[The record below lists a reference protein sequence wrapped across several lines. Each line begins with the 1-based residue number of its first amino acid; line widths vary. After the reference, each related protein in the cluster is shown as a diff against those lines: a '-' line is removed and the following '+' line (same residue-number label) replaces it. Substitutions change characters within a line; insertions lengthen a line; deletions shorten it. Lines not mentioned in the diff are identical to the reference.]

1 MDGWVTFGH
10 GMYIL
15 SVEVFLKKVLKGAMK
30 KRFGAKLNHV
40 LQFHFN
46 SLQDFQ
52 WLLHQ
57 VAISI
62 CKLQK
67 PDQA

>member
-15 SVEVFLKKVLKGAMK
+15 SVEVFFKVFKGAMK
-30 KRFGAKLNHV
+30 NTFRGKIEP
-40 LQFHFN
+40 
-46 SLQDFQ
+46 
-52 WLLHQ
+52 Q

-62 CKLQK
+62 CKLKK